1 MSSGFAVGHLVTFT
15 GAPGI
20 GRVGAV
26 DGGTL
31 RIDFFESVAEPEVES
46 CMVPVTACRHAVLKR
61 ETRVFWRNPNTGTWL
76 AGRVQMAQRPTY
88 FVHFPNTQSDLPVH
102 ETELRVRWD
111 KPVRDPLQ
119 VLVSGGNESGYYHN
133 TRMPLLHNLIAQR
146 AACASTPAL
155 LSSAVELYPH
165 QIDAALTVLSD
176 PVQRYLLADEV
187 GLGKTIQAGYV
198 IRQTLIDNP
207 SARITIIT
215 PEILRRQWMSELHDK
230 FFIGD
235 FVDRRVRYSSHETPE
250 NWAQYHDS
258 ELVVVDEAHELVH
271 NIDDNDPR
279 YRELCALTHKAPKLL
294 LLSATPITAGPTAQL
309 ALLHLLDPDLYSWE
323 NRADFERRHEMR
335 EKLADRVSGLD
346 EKLPPL
352 LPSAID
358 RIREVI
364 PEDPLFEDLAPRILE
379 LLDEYDELAD
389 EADASELA
397 MRVEALRA
405 HISETYRLDRRVIR
419 HRRARILRDNEDSD
433 LAPYVVRG
441 RALPQLLGDG
451 SLHSIATETLRTW
464 QRETWDRLLD
474 VNLDDQQSEYGLVL
488 GVLNSRLGGQSNDFL
503 DAMRWRVHQ
512 DTQAADRAGLT
523 RQERELLVG
532 PALLT
537 HEATLLERLEA
548 KLGQDVFDE
557 EMDELA
563 AALLPIISREGRTA
577 IFAGAGSLAS
587 NLAAE
592 LRRRLPDM
600 LVAEHTRDVGS
611 ERSHKAV
618 EAWRAP
624 YPKNPRAA
632 RGAEKLPRVLVMD
645 DSADDGLNLQSAN
658 TAVHLRLPWSPNRLE
673 QRLGRIDRYPDFEET
688 GQDPAS
694 QFVLAEIEELTGAWQ
709 ALLTDGYRI
718 FSDSVST
725 LQDAIARDLSGVW
738 CTALAEGPEGLANSA
753 SQVTA
758 QLKDAQAVIAK
769 FDRVEAVHESS
780 TYRSDVATAIA
791 KFEQPRRKI
800 EEALLSYVGDGSSG
814 IKLPHWTR
822 SVNGCTRHK
831 FNLDAQPLV
840 SPHLYQTLKAKVPT
854 EAAEAALFRADALR
868 SPGTR
873 LFRIGNPLVDM
884 LASAIYTDDRGQA
897 TAFWRLHRQHRGELE
912 PYFGFDFVVEADI
925 SGAVALVNDVEVEKA
940 RPALRR
946 QADRIL
952 PPFALKVWVAAG
964 STKAVTDEQ
973 TLVWL
978 EKPYDN
984 NKDHNYNAKLI
995 HELTDIFGGWKYYA
1009 AAAKSANG
1017 IALEELERVTELPAK
1032 CDRAQKAARRR
1043 LAVAA
1048 AQAKSRGAAG
1058 HLLGD
1063 TESYMT
1069 DVSVADALVEGLTQP
1084 TVQLVAATCIV
1095 KSGYRRVRHDS

>member
-1 MSSGFAVGHLVTFT
+1 MSPDFEVGHLVTFT

-46 CMVPVTACRHAVLKR
+46 RTVPATACRPAVLKR
-61 ETRVFWRNPNTGTWL
+61 ETRVFWRNPNTGAWL
-76 AGRVQMAQRPTY
+76 AGRVQLARRPTY
-88 FVHFPNTQSDLPVH
+88 FVHFPNTQSDLPVQ

-133 TRMPLLHNLIAQR
+133 TRLPLLHNLIGQR

-155 LSSAVELYPH
+155 LSSAVEIYPH
-165 QIDAALTVLSD
+165 QIHAALTVLSD

-215 PEILRRQWMSELHDK
+215 PEILRRQWLSELREK
-230 FFIGD
+230 FFISD

-250 NWAQYHDS
+250 NWAEYHDS

-271 NIDDNDPR
+271 NADNNDPR
-279 YRELCALTHKAPKLL
+279 YRELCALVHAAPKLL

-309 ALLHLLDPDLYSWE
+309 ALLHLLDPALYSWE
-323 NRADFERRHEMR
+323 DRDAFARRHEMR

-346 EKLPPL
+346 EKFPPL
-352 LPSAID
+352 LPSTID
-358 RIREVI
+358 RIRDVI
-364 PEDPLFEDLAPRILE
+364 PEDPLFEELAPQILE

-389 EADASELA
+389 EANTPELA
-397 MRVEALRA
+397 LRVEALRA

-419 HRRARILRDNEDSD
+419 HRRARVLRDDEDSD
-433 LAPYVVRG
+433 LVPYVVRG

-451 SLHSIATETLRTW
+451 TLHSIATETARTW

-474 VNLDDQQSEYGLVL
+474 ENLDEQRSAYGLVL
-488 GVLNSRLGGQSNDFL
+488 GILVSRLGGPSNDFL
-503 DAMRWRVHQ
+503 DSLRWRVRQ
-512 DTQAADRAGLT
+512 DTQAAGRAGLT
-523 RQERELLVG
+523 SQERDLLAG
-532 PALLT
+532 PPLLT
-537 HEATLLERLEA
+537 HESTLLERLEA
-548 KLGQDVFDE
+548 KLEQDLLKE
-557 EMDELA
+557 ETDELTA
-563 AALLPIISREGRTA
+563 VLLPIVAQSGRTA

-592 LRRRLPDM
+592 LQRRLPDV
-600 LVAEHTRDVGS
+600 LVAEHTRHAGS
-611 ERSHKAV
+611 EASHKAV

-624 YPKNPRAA
+624 YPKNPRDA

-645 DSADDGLNLQSAN
+645 DSADDGLNLQTTN

-673 QRLGRIDRYPDFEET
+673 QRLGRFDRYPDFGET
-688 GQDPAS
+688 GQDPAT
-694 QFVLAEIEELTGAWQ
+694 QFVLAEAGEFTGAWQ
-709 ALLTDGYRI
+709 ALLKDGYQI
-718 FSDSVST
+718 FSGSVST
-725 LQDAIARDLSGVW
+725 LQDAIARDLAGVW
-738 CTALAEGPEGLANSA
+738 CTALVEGPDGLANLSPHVA
-753 SQVTA
+753 S
-758 QLKDAQAVIAK
+758 QLKDARAAIAK
-769 FDRVEAVHESS
+769 FERVEAVHESA
-780 TYRSDVATAIA
+780 TYQTDVAAEIA

-800 EEALLSYVGDGSSG
+800 EDALLNYAGDGSSG

-822 SVNGCTRHK
+822 SVNGCIRHK
-831 FNLDAQPLV
+831 FNLEAQPLV
-840 SPHLYQTLKAKVPT
+840 SPHLYQRLKTKVPA
-854 EAAEAALFRADALR
+854 EAAEATFFRADALR
-868 SPGTR
+868 SSGTR

-884 LASAIYTDDRGQA
+884 LTSVIYTDDRGQA
-897 TAFWRLHRQHRGELE
+897 TAFWRLAPNHRGELE
-912 PYFGFDFVVEADI
+912 PYFGFDFVVEANI
-925 SGAVALVNDVEVEKA
+925 NGAVALVNDVGAEKA
-940 RPALRR
+940 RLALRR

-984 NKDHNYNAKLI
+984 NKDHNYNPKLI

-1009 AAAKSANG
+1009 AAAKSANV
-1017 IALEELERVTELPAK
+1017 IALEELEQVTKLPAM

-1048 AQAKSRGAAG
+1048 AQAKSRGAAS

-1063 TESYMT
+1063 TESYIT

-1084 TVQLVAATCIV
+1084 TVRLVAATCIV
-1095 KSGYRRVRHDS
+1095 KSGYRRVRHGS